1 MSGTRVESGF
11 ASGIHSLAAPRGIG
25 NTKKYPFLRVGVTG
39 GIGSGKSTVCGLFS
53 RLGRTVIQADDLA
66 HRVANEDSEVKRAI
80 QREFGPA
87 VYLPDGLLD
96 RKTMAKLVFADEHKR
111 KTLNAIVHPRVF
123 SAIAGQLDSLSFT
136 QYHPYILIEAALVY
150 ETGMNTWLDCVIVVT
165 AGEET
170 RIQRVMTRDGAS
182 REDVLRRIRAQ
193 MPIEE
198 KVERADFVIRNDG
211 LVSELDSSVLFLDRI
226 LSHMGAT
233 GGL

>member
-1 MSGTRVESGF
+1 
-11 ASGIHSLAAPRGIG
+11 
-25 NTKKYPFLRVGVTG
+25 
-39 GIGSGKSTVCGLFS
+39 
-53 RLGRTVIQADDLA
+53 
-66 HRVANEDSEVKRAI
+66 
-80 QREFGPA
+80 
-87 VYLPDGLLD
+87 
-96 RKTMAKLVFADEHKR
+96 
-111 KTLNAIVHPRVF
+111 
-123 SAIAGQLDSLSFT
+123 
-136 QYHPYILIEAALVY
+136 
-150 ETGMNTWLDCVIVVT
+150 MNTWLDCVIVVT
-165 AGEET
+165 AGEGT